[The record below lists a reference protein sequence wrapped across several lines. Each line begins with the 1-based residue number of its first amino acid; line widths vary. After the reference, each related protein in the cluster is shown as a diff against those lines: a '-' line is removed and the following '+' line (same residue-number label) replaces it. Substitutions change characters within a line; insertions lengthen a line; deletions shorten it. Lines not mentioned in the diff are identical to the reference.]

1 MSSNTSIKC
10 SPYNKQYFT
19 PRSNAT
25 LMLKNDSQTE
35 YSNPLLTCYISYSLI
50 KKRFQSHMSHLIA
63 YSKALNKD
71 IVKIIL
77 GLLWKRTLW
86 TSKQQMLM
94 SWVLPVTSSDLL
106 QNSCIRTF
114 KLLFFFFFFHCQ
126 LSVTS
131 WKETL
136 SSTCLLGIQHHSPP
150 TQPIQNGT
158 HTGNVTLF
166 NFDFPSVSNSTT
178 FQLQFQKSAK
188 FVVFMPALLFTL
200 ILLSLLLPCC

>member
-1 MSSNTSIKC
+1 MNIQEILKEWKDLVLELALMPKQSIRAEMSSNTSIKC

-25 LMLKNDSQTE
+25 LMLKNNSQTE
-35 YSNPLLTCYISYSLI
+35 YSNPLLTYYILYSLI
-50 KKRFQSHMSHLIA
+50 NKRFQSHMSHLIA

-114 KLLFFFFFFHCQ
+114 KLLFFFFFFHC
-126 LSVTS
+126 
-131 WKETL
+131 
-136 SSTCLLGIQHHSPP
+136 
-150 TQPIQNGT
+150 
-158 HTGNVTLF
+158 
-166 NFDFPSVSNSTT
+166 
-178 FQLQFQKSAK
+178 
-188 FVVFMPALLFTL
+188 
-200 ILLSLLLPCC
+200 